1 MALIWIVSSTRL
13 YGLAVTLCGI
23 LGRAII
29 VVSTPSRSRAVTQ
42 NSLPAIIILCATLFI
57 LEEAESGTFMGEQ
70 DTLRSKSDDQ
80 QLVNDPRVQHLSYVF
95 EETGETIPYALFVPS
110 AYSAETKAPLVV
122 SLHGLT
128 RTHDWLMGYDGLL
141 DYADD
146 LNFVVVT
153 PLGYTR
159 QGWYGSW
166 LQGTDGRSLK
176 VEGAY
181 SQRDVMNVVALVQ
194 KDYAI
199 DPKRIYLWGHSMG
212 GAGTYHLAMEFPDMW
227 AATAVVAPATPQ
239 VRKPSDLE
247 LIKHIPMLVLQGTK
261 DRLVHSTRVW
271 VQEMR
276 RLNMNVEY
284 DEMDGADHSLFISK
298 NQKNVRRLL
307 DFFNG
312 KTR

>member
-1 MALIWIVSSTRL
+1 M
-13 YGLAVTLCGI
+13 
-23 LGRAII
+23 II
-29 VVSTPSRSRAVTQ
+29 VASIPSRKRLRAVAQ
-42 NSLPAIIILCATLFI
+42 NSLAAIIILYATLVI
-57 LEEAESGTFMGEQ
+57 LEKAEGGTFMREKG
-70 DTLRSKSDDQ
+70 TLRSKSDDQ

-95 EETGETIPYALFVPS
+95 EETGETIPYALFVPA
-110 AYSAETKAPLVV
+110 AYSAEIETPLLV

-128 RTHDWLMGYDGLL
+128 RTHDWLMGYEGLL

-146 LNFVVVT
+146 LKFIVVT

-166 LQGTDGRSLK
+166 SRGTDGRSLK

-181 SQRDVMNVVALVQ
+181 SQEDVMNVVALVQ
-194 KDYAI
+194 EAYAI
-199 DPKRIYLWGHSMG
+199 DPKRMYLWGHSMG

-239 VRKPSDLE
+239 VREPSDLE
-247 LIKHIPMLVLQGTK
+247 LIKHVPMLVLQGTK
-261 DRLVHSTRVW
+261 DRLVHSTRIW

-298 NQKNVRRLL
+298 NKKNVRRLL
-307 DFFNG
+307 DFFDG